1 MKLQLVFAKHLLLA
15 IYVLIVLSSCEQT
28 DVERPSFSI
37 TFQTDTVTSNAIPLS
52 INATDN
58 RTVTQYRIQVVYNT
72 PFNSTDPVA
81 VQPKLITNIGNVN
94 AASFNEVVSILI
106 NRDSLLTGNY
116 RIIGQCTDDS
126 GNLSDSDTATVF
138 VLNGV
143 DTMRPLISSLIINPN
158 SNYTLADSIT
168 IGGLLIDN
176 TYPVSYSI
184 SLVNSSQQTVSQGNS
199 FINTDKNS
207 VVDIQGELSWSV
219 PSAGTYFIRIEA
231 KDAYYNTKILLTPIT
246 LN

>member
-28 DVERPSFSI
+28 DVERPNFAI
-37 TFQTDTVTSNAIPLS
+37 AAPIDTIATNTLTIS
-52 INATDN
+52 INTSDN
-58 RTVTQYRIQVVYNT
+58 QNVSQYRLQLLFADDFNAQHPVV
-72 PFNSTDPVA
+72 
-81 VQPKLITNIGNVN
+81 VQPKTLTNIGNVN
-94 AASFNEVVSILI
+94 ASSFNEVVSILI

-143 DTMRPLISSLIINPN
+143 DTMRPLISGLIINPN
-158 SNYTLADSIT
+158 SNYTLADTIT
-168 IGGLLIDN
+168 IGGLLVDD

-184 SLVNSSQQTVSQGNS
+184 SLVNNSQQTVSKGNS

-207 VVDIQGELSWSV
+207 VVDIQGELNWSA